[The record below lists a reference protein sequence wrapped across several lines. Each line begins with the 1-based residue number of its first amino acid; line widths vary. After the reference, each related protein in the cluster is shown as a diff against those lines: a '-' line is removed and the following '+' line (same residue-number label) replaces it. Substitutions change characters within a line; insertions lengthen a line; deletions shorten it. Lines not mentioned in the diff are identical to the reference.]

1 VIAKGV
7 RPSSAVHRALDAD
20 HKSPKVAS
28 AEKQQNG
35 SVTVGR
41 QTQTATAA
49 AGGLSDS
56 VGGLGAA
63 LYVLGEKSHMKVH
76 LIFAFADTLL
86 QFLHVFRILAALA
99 TTFQPVFSKLVIN

>member
-1 VIAKGV
+1 
-7 RPSSAVHRALDAD
+7 L
-20 HKSPKVAS
+20 

-76 LIFAFADTLL
+76 LIFVFADTLL

-99 TTFQPVFSKLVIN
+99 TTFQPVFSK

>member
-1 VIAKGV
+1 MCVIAKGV
-7 RPSSAVHRALDAD
+7 RPSSAVHRALDVD
-20 HKSPKVAS
+20 HTSPKVAS
-28 AEKQQNG
+28 AGKQQNG

-41 QTQTATAA
+41 QTQTATVAP
-49 AGGLSDS
+49 GGLSDS

-76 LIFAFADTLL
+76 LIFVFADTLL

-99 TTFQPVFSKLVIN
+99 TTFQPVFSK